1 MEQNNNNVE
10 VLNLIYKNAEMGF
23 IGIDT
28 VIPKITSEKVA
39 KLVKEQRK
47 EYKNIC
53 KSVEELM
60 KHYDSEVTGVSKPK
74 EVMSKMMSEMMT
86 LGASDTKIVKL
97 MMTGNERGIV
107 EIQEKLNMYHDLDDE
122 VLELAHKLI
131 ATEEHNRDEFK
142 PYL

>member
-1 MEQNNNNVE
+1 MEQNNNVE
-10 VLNLIYKNAEMGF
+10 ILNLIYKNAEMGF

-74 EVMSKMMSEMMT
+74 EVMSKIMSEMMT
-86 LGASDTKIVKL
+86 LGADDTKIVKM

-107 EIQEKLNMYHDLDDE
+107 ELQEKLNMYHDLDAE
-122 VLELAHKLI
+122 VEELAKKLLE
-131 ATEEHNRDEFK
+131 TEEHNRDEFK

>member
-86 LGASDTKIVKL
+86 LGADDTKIVKL

-107 EIQEKLNMYHDLDDE
+107 EIQEKLNMYHDLDEE